1 MAVQFSDEKEK
12 QEAEQFSYLGLPKP
26 KVAKIARQ
34 EPGTVPPEEET
45 PKKKGSAL
53 PLLVGAAAVVFL
65 MAKR

>member
-1 MAVQFSDEKEK
+1 MAVQFSEDEKTE
-12 QEAEQFSYLGLPKP
+12 EQQLSYLGLPKP
-26 KVAKIARQ
+26 KRALIRRD
-34 EPGTVPPEEET
+34 ESPTTEET